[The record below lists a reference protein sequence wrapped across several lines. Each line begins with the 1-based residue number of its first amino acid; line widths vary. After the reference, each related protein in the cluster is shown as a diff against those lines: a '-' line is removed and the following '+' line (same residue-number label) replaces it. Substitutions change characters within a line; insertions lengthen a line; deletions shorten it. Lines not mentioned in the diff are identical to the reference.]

1 MRSAT
6 SARHREPASPPDL
19 AAPPDAPGGIPRAAT
34 PGMGTVLG
42 RERSNVSDDDDAQNS
57 DMFERFQFLD

>member
-1 MRSAT
+1 MRGAT

-42 RERSNVSDDDDAQNS
+42 RERPNVSDDDAQNS
-57 DMFERFQFLD
+57 DMFERLQFLD